1 VIREVHST
9 MNIQTLIAGLT
20 LEDETDRIY
29 AAEDLGHSG
38 AAEAVAPLMERLAT
52 EPSRKVRETIFSALE
67 RIDRPEVRVHM
78 AMLLDSDDAFLR
90 NQAVAL
96 LQRAGSA
103 AIPVLLARM
112 SDADPDVR
120 KFVLDTA
127 AGISS
132 PDVEP
137 IYDAAMHDTDINVQ
151 IAVLEYL
158 SQQRKTRF
166 KSAVEGIFLSAK
178 EPMQVC
184 AAFAALLQIGDT
196 ASWQTIRQRYPTA
209 ANVPGWELGW
219 WIRALGEY
227 GLAGEVEVFHELLQ
241 KHDGRVASDT
251 IDALER
257 FQIRHGRIEI
267 SEVFWKLLQ
276 ELLQTAMPP
285 EDKLQLLRVVGG
297 FGAPAA
303 IGDYLALLLGQ
314 GDRLTK
320 LGAIEGIK
328 RLDRPDVMA
337 RLRERRS
344 VETDP
349 EVLEALGDC
358 EGIPR

>member
-1 VIREVHST
+1 

-20 LEDETDRIY
+20 LADETDRIY
-29 AAEDLGHSG
+29 AAEDLGHTG
-38 AAEAVAPLMERLAT
+38 TAEAVAPLMERLAI

-67 RIDRPEVRVHM
+67 RLDRPEVRVHM
-78 AMLLDSDDAFLR
+78 AILLDSDDAFLR

-96 LQRAGSA
+96 LQRAGA
-103 AIPVLLARM
+103 AAVPVLLARM

-137 IYDAAMHDTDINVQ
+137 IYDAAMRDTDVNVL

-166 KSAVEGIFLSAK
+166 KAAVEGIFLNAK
-178 EPMQVC
+178 EPMLVC

-196 ASWQTIRQRYPTA
+196 TSWQTIRQRYPTA

-219 WIRALGEY
+219 WIRALGEF
-227 GLAGEVEVFHELLQ
+227 GLAGEIEVFQEVLQ
-241 KHDGRVASDT
+241 EHDGKVASDT

-257 FQIRHGRIEI
+257 FQIRHGRVEI
-267 SEVFWKLLQ
+267 SEVFWTLLQ
-276 ELLQTAMPP
+276 ELLQTTMPP
-285 EDKLQLLRVVGG
+285 EDKLQLLRVIGG

-303 IGDYLALLLGQ
+303 IGEYLASLLGQ

-328 RLDRPDVMA
+328 RLERPDIMA
-337 RLRERRS
+337 RLRDRRS

-349 EVLEALGDC
+349 EVLEALGEC
-358 EGIPR
+358 EGTPR